1 MDAYHL
7 PAMLLSGT
15 LTNKTDQATEAVQN
29 LSRAAKLYPGEYQ
42 VHFQLALA
50 YHRSGQKGLA
60 QKHFERMQE

>member
-1 MDAYHL
+1 MDADHL

-15 LTNKTDQATEAVQN
+15 LANKTDRATEAVQI

-42 VHFQLALA
+42 VHFQLAQA
-50 YHRSGQKGLA
+50 YQRSGQKGLA